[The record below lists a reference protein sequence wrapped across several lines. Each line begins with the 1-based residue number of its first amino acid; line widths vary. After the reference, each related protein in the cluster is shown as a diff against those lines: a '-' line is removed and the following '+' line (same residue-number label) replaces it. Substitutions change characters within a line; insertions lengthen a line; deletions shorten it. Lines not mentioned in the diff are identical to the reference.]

1 MFGKL
6 AETGTDVY
14 VKLVAQRER
23 DSLHELAAEG
33 LHVVTV
39 LHEVV
44 FPESGF
50 FAVVMPKLQTFHALQ
65 HRSHEDALTIQCM
78 TALQQVRVAMLGAF
92 VQSSSP
98 CVDLMV
104 WSADS
109 ACMEAAKT
117 RALRYQA
124 KQCRL

>member
-6 AETGTDVY
+6 AETGADVF
-14 VKLVAQRER
+14 VKLVARRER

-33 LHVVTV
+33 LHVVPV
-39 LHEVV
+39 LYEVK

-50 FAVVMPKLQTFHALQ
+50 FAVVMPKLQTFHALRR
-65 HRSHEDALTIQCM
+65 RSHDDAHIVQCM
-78 TALQQVRVAMLGAF
+78 TALQQVRLVLLGAF
-92 VQSSSP
+92 VQSGLVSTCMWP
-98 CVDLMV
+98 ADL
-104 WSADS
+104 
-109 ACMEAAKT
+109 ACMEAAAT